1 MRQRTRTTLTWLN
14 GTTPVGLALAVLA
27 RTTRRRTADGLVVAG
42 GYRLPVPRQGC
53 FTVGAVVLTRRPPE
67 WLLHPD
73 RADLLGHERRHTGQY
88 ALLGPLFWPAYWLA
102 CAWSYASTG
111 SYGCGNVFER
121 RAGLAAGGYPEP
133 TLRPWAAALRTS
145 TAARRPLAA
154 VLRRRA
160 RDSAGRGPDGEAA
173 LRGRA
178 ASSSRR
184 RRDGTRAA
192 R

>member
-27 RTTRRRTADGLVVAG
+27 RTTRRRTPDGLVVAG
-42 GYRLPVPRQGC
+42 GYRLPVPRQAC

-102 CAWSYASTG
+102 CAWSYALTG
-111 SYGCGNVFER
+111 GYGPGNVFER

-133 TLRPWAAALRTS
+133 TLRPWAAALRP
-145 TAARRPLAA
+145 AAPGQGT
-154 VLRRRA
+154 
-160 RDSAGRGPDGEAA
+160 AGRGPGGEAA